1 MDIGEWSLLI
11 CSGTFAPFN
20 ELMFLLELLEAVVAI
35 GGRVLSSLKVR
46 QIQSKIR
53 SKFESGLDLTGISET
68 DPQRDVKI
76 LTRCLAA
83 FAVYN
88 ATGCSNDEAANAVW
102 DGSDDNGIDA
112 AFFDPEERQ
121 VVVVQSKWI
130 QSGSGE
136 PEASAISNF
145 ADGVR
150 DLVENAID
158 SFAERL
164 HSKVGEISDAL
175 MQPGTTI
182 QLIVVSTGSSDLALH
197 GTRKLDRLVDEL
209 NDGED
214 DGIATSSILGMSEVF
229 KGLASDANVGQ
240 IKLAATL
247 LDWSRVTHPH
257 KAYVGIIDGSQL
269 KSWWQNHGKRI
280 VAKNIRYALGDTDVN
295 SQIKATAEN
304 SPEDFW
310 YFHNG
315 ITLIA
320 DEASRAPSAS
330 ASHASGNFEFRG
342 ASIVNGAQTVST
354 LARVTDD
361 EALGSVKVS
370 MRVILLSEA
379 PEDFGSNVTRTNNLQ
394 NRVEG
399 RDFVSRDPEQDRIR
413 GEMSL
418 EQIDYQ
424 IHRSEDFVP
433 TFNSCDLIEVTT
445 ALACASSE
453 PSHSVAAKTGIGRF
467 YNDLSRAPYKA
478 IFNPQTTGA
487 RAFNAVR
494 VLRSVDKW
502 IAVRKSQAD
511 RKSGYSWGL
520 LVHGNRAIAASVFER
535 LGNALLD
542 QPISE
547 FPDDYESKVFAAC
560 DEVYPSMLQHLQ
572 DDFPNK
578 ALAVLFKGPTNCKM
592 IYEYISKN
600 LSAQA
605 LF

>member
-1 MDIGEWSLLI
+1 
-11 CSGTFAPFN
+11 
-20 ELMFLLELLEAVVAI
+20 MFEEH
-35 GGRVLSSLKVR
+35 
-46 QIQSKIR
+46 
-53 SKFESGLDLTGISET
+53 LDLTGISET
-68 DPQRDVKI
+68 DAQRDVKI

-83 FAVYN
+83 FAVYLS
-88 ATGCSNDEAANAVW
+88 TGCTTSEAANSVW

-112 AFFDPEERQ
+112 AYFDPEERQ

-130 QSGSGE
+130 QSGTGE
-136 PEASAISNF
+136 PEASSVSTF

-164 HSKVGEISDAL
+164 HDKVMSISEAL

-182 QLIVVSTGSSDLALH
+182 RLVVVSTGSSELAEH
-197 GTRKLDRLVDEL
+197 GTRKLDRLTSEL

-214 DGIATSSILGMSEVF
+214 DGIATSTVYGMAEVF
-229 KGLASDANVGQ
+229 AGLASDANVGQ
-240 IKLAATL
+240 ITLAATL

-257 KAYVGIIDGSQL
+257 RAYVGIIDGSQL
-269 KSWWQNHGKRI
+269 KSWWHSHGKRI

-295 SQIKATAEN
+295 IQIRATAETA
-304 SPEDFW
+304 PEDFW

-320 DEASRAPSAS
+320 DKASRAPSAS
-330 ASHASGNFEFRG
+330 SSHASGNFEFRG

-354 LARVTDD
+354 LAKVEDD
-361 EALGSVKVS
+361 EALGSVRVS
-370 MRVILLSEA
+370 MRVILLDEA
-379 PEDFGSNVTRTNNLQ
+379 PEDFGSSVTRTNNLQ

-418 EQIDYQ
+418 EQVDYQ

-433 TFNSCDLIEVTT
+433 TALSCDLIEVTT

-467 YNDLSRAPYKA
+467 YNDLSRAPYKS
-478 IFNPQTTGA
+478 IFNARTSGA

-494 VLRSVDKW
+494 VLRAVDEW
-502 IAVRKSQAD
+502 ISERKSQAD
-511 RKSGYSWGL
+511 RRSGYSWGL

-535 LGNALLD
+535 LGMAMLD

-547 FPDDYESKVFAAC
+547 FPDDYETIVYRVC
-560 DEVYPSMLQHLQ
+560 DEVYPVMLNHLET
-572 DDFPNK
+572 DFPNK
-578 ALAVLFKGPTNCKM
+578 ALAVLFKGPTNCKA
-592 IYEYISKN
+592 IYESVSTQ
-600 LSAQA
+600 LAEA
-605 LF
+605 RA

>member
-1 MDIGEWSLLI
+1 M
-11 CSGTFAPFN
+11 
-20 ELMFLLELLEAVVAI
+20 
-35 GGRVLSSLKVR
+35 SSLKVR

-53 SKFESGLDLTGISET
+53 GMFENDLDLTEISAS

-76 LTRCLAA
+76 LARCLAA
-83 FAVYN
+83 FAVYST
-88 ATGCSNDEAANAVW
+88 TGCSTDEAAKAVW

-112 AFFDPEERQ
+112 AYFDPGERQ

-136 PEASAISNF
+136 PEASAISTF

-158 SFAERL
+158 SFATRL
-164 HSKVGEISDAL
+164 HSKVEAISEAL
-175 MQPGTTI
+175 LQPGTTVR
-182 QLIVVSTGSSDLALH
+182 LIVVSTGASDLAQH
-197 GTRKLDRLVDEL
+197 GTRKLDRLVEDL

-214 DGIATSSILGMSEVF
+214 DGIATSSVLGLSEVF
-229 KGLASDANVGQ
+229 NGLASDANVGK
-240 IKLAATL
+240 ITLAATL

-257 KAYVGIIDGSQL
+257 RAYVGIIDGSQL
-269 KSWWQNHGKRI
+269 KSWWHTHGKRI

-304 SPEDFW
+304 NPENFW

-330 ASHASGNFEFRG
+330 ASHTSGNFEFRG

-354 LARVTDD
+354 LARVEND
-361 EALGSVKVS
+361 EALGGVKVS
-370 MRVILLSEA
+370 IRVILLSEA
-379 PEDFGSNVTRTNNLQ
+379 PQDFGSNVTRTNNLQ

-399 RDFVSRDPEQDRIR
+399 RDFVSRDPEQERIR

-418 EQIDYQ
+418 EKIDYQ
-424 IHRSEDFVP
+424 IHRSEGFVP
-433 TFNSCDLIEVTT
+433 TAISCDLIEVTT
-445 ALACASSE
+445 ALACASSDT
-453 PSHSVAAKTGIGRF
+453 SHSVAAKTGIGRF

-478 IFNPQTTGA
+478 IFNPNTTGA

-494 VLRSVDKW
+494 ILRAIDVWLSE
-502 IAVRKSQAD
+502 RKIQAD

-520 LVHGNRAIAASVFER
+520 LVHGNRALASAVFER
-535 LGNALLD
+535 LGNKLLE
-542 QPISE
+542 QPISD
-547 FPDDYESKVFAAC
+547 FPDDYEAKVFAAC
-560 DEVYPSMLQHLQ
+560 EEVYPAMLAHLEEA
-572 DDFPNK
+572 FPNK
-578 ALAVLFKGPTNCKM
+578 ALAVLFKGPTNCKA
-592 IYEYISKN
+592 IHEYVARK
-600 LSAQA
+600 LSAQ
-605 LF
+605 

>member
-1 MDIGEWSLLI
+1 
-11 CSGTFAPFN
+11 
-20 ELMFLLELLEAVVAI
+20 MFEND
-35 GGRVLSSLKVR
+35 
-46 QIQSKIR
+46 
-53 SKFESGLDLTGISET
+53 LDLTEIANL

-83 FAVYN
+83 FAVYST
-88 ATGCSNDEAANAVW
+88 TGCSNDEAANAVW

-112 AFFDPEERQ
+112 AYFDPEERQ

-136 PEASAISNF
+136 PEASAISTF

-164 HSKVGEISDAL
+164 HEKVEVISEAL

-182 QLIVVSTGSSDLALH
+182 RLIVVSTGSSVLAQH
-197 GTRKLDRLVDEL
+197 GTRKLDRLVEEL

-214 DGIATSSILGMSEVF
+214 DGIATFSVLGMSEVF
-229 KGLASDANVGQ
+229 KGLASDANVGK
-240 IKLAATL
+240 ITLAATL

-269 KSWWQNHGKRI
+269 KSWWHNHGKRI
-280 VAKNIRYALGDTDVN
+280 VAKNIRYALGDTEVN
-295 SQIKATAEN
+295 SQIKGTAES
-304 SPEDFW
+304 SPENFW

-354 LARVTDD
+354 LARVAND

-379 PEDFGSNVTRTNNLQ
+379 PDDFGSNVTRTNNLQ

-433 TFNSCDLIEVTT
+433 TAISCDLIEVTT

-478 IFNPQTTGA
+478 IFNPNTTGA

-494 VLRSVDKW
+494 ILRAVDKW
-502 IAVRKSQAD
+502 IIERKSQAD

-520 LVHGNRAIAASVFER
+520 LVHGNRALAGAVFER
-535 LGNALLD
+535 LGNDLLD
-542 QPISE
+542 QPISD
-547 FPDDYESKVFAAC
+547 FPADYESKVFAAC
-560 DEVYPSMLQHLQ
+560 EEVYPAMLDHLEK
-572 DDFPNK
+572 DFPNK
-578 ALAVLFKGPTNCKM
+578 ALAVLFKGPTNCKT
-592 IYEYISKN
+592 IHEYVSQQ
-600 LSAQA
+600 LSVRD
-605 LF
+605 FI

>member
-1 MDIGEWSLLI
+1 M
-11 CSGTFAPFN
+11 
-20 ELMFLLELLEAVVAI
+20 
-35 GGRVLSSLKVR
+35 VLSSLKVR

-53 SKFESGLDLTGISET
+53 DMFEGDLDLSGISAS
-68 DPQRDVKI
+68 DPQRNVRI

-83 FAVYN
+83 FAVYST
-88 ATGCSNDEAANAVW
+88 TGCSNDEAANAVW

-112 AFFDPEERQ
+112 AYFDPEERQ

-136 PEASAISNF
+136 PEASAISTF
-145 ADGVR
+145 VDGVR

-158 SFAERL
+158 GFAERL
-164 HSKVGEISDAL
+164 HEKVETISEAL

-182 QLIVVSTGSSDLALH
+182 RLIVVSTGSSDLAQH
-197 GTRKLDRLVDEL
+197 GTRKLDRFVDEL

-214 DGIATSSILGMSEVF
+214 DGIATSSVLGMSEVF
-229 KGLASDANVGQ
+229 NGLASDANVGK
-240 IKLAATL
+240 ITLTATL

-257 KAYVGIIDGSQL
+257 RAYVGIIDGSQL
-269 KSWWQNHGKRI
+269 KSWWHHHGKRI

-295 SQIKATAEN
+295 SEIKATAEDN
-304 SPEDFW
+304 PEDFW

-320 DEASRAPSAS
+320 DEASRAPNTST
-330 ASHASGNFEFRG
+330 SHTSGNFEFRG

-354 LARVTDD
+354 LARVLND

-370 MRVILLSEA
+370 MRVILLSDA
-379 PEDFGSNVTRTNNLQ
+379 PEDFGSSVTRTNNLQ

-413 GEMSL
+413 AEMSL

-433 TFNSCDLIEVTT
+433 TAISCDLIEVTT

-453 PSHSVAAKTGIGRF
+453 SSHSVAAKTGIGRF

-478 IFNPQTTGA
+478 IFNPRTTGA

-494 VLRSVDKW
+494 ILRAVDKW
-502 IAVRKSQAD
+502 IVARKSQAD

-520 LVHGNRAIAASVFER
+520 LVHGNRALASAVFER
-535 LGNALLD
+535 LGNHLLD
-542 QPISE
+542 QPISD
-547 FPDDYESKVFAAC
+547 FPTDYDEKAVTAC
-560 DEVYPSMLQHLQ
+560 EEVYPVMLKHLETE
-572 DDFPNK
+572 FPNK
-578 ALAVLFKGPTNCKM
+578 ALAVLFKGPKNCKTLHDHVSQQL
-592 IYEYISKN
+592 SKKD
-600 LSAQA
+600 SI
-605 LF
+605 